1 MEYISVGVL
10 CSTISVLI
18 SYLTFNKNSKRDVQA
33 DTKERVEIKVQLE
46 YISRGIDDVKMGN
59 KMRDEQI
66 KGLND
71 RVISMESEMR
81 NLVSRVD
88 KLDAE

>member
-1 MEYISVGVL
+1 MEYISIGVL
-10 CSTISVLI
+10 CSTISVII

-66 KGLND
+66 KALND

-81 NLVSRVD
+81 NLVLRVD
-88 KLDAE
+88 KIEAE

>member
-1 MEYISVGVL
+1 MEYISIGVL

-71 RVISMESEMR
+71 RVISMESEIR

>member
-1 MEYISVGVL
+1 MEYISIGVL

-81 NLVSRVD
+81 NLVLRVD
-88 KLDAE
+88 KIEVE

>member
-1 MEYISVGVL
+1 MEYISIGVL

>member
-1 MEYISVGVL
+1 MEYISIGVL

-71 RVISMESEMR
+71 RVISIESEMR

>member
-1 MEYISVGVL
+1 MEYISIGVL

-81 NLVSRVD
+81 NLTSRVD